1 MAAEQ
6 NAEQMVRRNPAGVET
21 ALTLHDVGPGV
32 PYTTYIPASHDLA
45 KDHQIETGRVIEE
58 GVFMSEPEYDNEDG
72 YRASARKSGRSTLHT
87 IYLQD
92 AGITP
97 YQDGQRWSEAVT
109 VASDGTLWSTKV
121 TVENDGLDD

>member
-1 MAAEQ
+1 MAAGQHSEQ
-6 NAEQMVRRNPAGVET
+6 IMWRNPAGVDT
-21 ALTLHDVGPGV
+21 ALTLQDVGPGV
-32 PYTTYIPASHDLA
+32 PYITYVPANHDLA
-45 KDHQIETGRVIEE
+45 TDHRIEAGTVVEE

-72 YRASARKSGRSTLHT
+72 YRASARKAGMSTLHT

-109 VASDGTLWSTKV
+109 V
-121 TVENDGLDD
+121 ENDGLDD